1 MSNKN
6 RGASQSHGAR
16 AESERPRRGEARR
29 SETTSLMGCTVSVE
43 ALQEV
48 EEKVDKVHVSGA
60 SSAVPRDIRNL
71 LILILP
77 MALREKA
84 MFSPC
89 AY

>member
-1 MSNKN
+1 
-6 RGASQSHGAR
+6 
-16 AESERPRRGEARR
+16 
-29 SETTSLMGCTVSVE
+29 MGCTVSVE